1 MADSGCVMTALRQ
14 ALADYLDLRR
24 SLGFGLVRDG
34 KLLAQF
40 LDYLDEHG
48 MTTVTTQA
56 AVAWASLPTGASPGW
71 LGMRLR
77 TVRGF
82 AGYLHALDPA
92 AQVPPRGVL
101 PGRGRRAVPYLYSSA
116 DLAALFAQTEQQ
128 CTPLRAATMRTFIGL
143 LAVTGMRLGEV
154 IALDD
159 ADFDP
164 VDGLLIVRRAKGGGS
179 RQLPLH
185 PTTVAALVDYQVL
198 RDQHFAR
205 RAGAALLVSNAG
217 TRLLNYNV
225 GQTFAKLVRRAGLT
239 ARSPSCRP
247 RPHDL
252 RHSFAVATL
261 LDWYRDGGDV
271 TARLP
276 LLSTYLGHVAP
287 AHTYWYLHAAPELLA
302 EAAHRLDT
310 QAGR

>member
-1 MADSGCVMTALRQ
+1 MTALRQ

-40 LDYLDEHG
+40 LDYLDEHR
-48 MTTVTTQA
+48 MITVTTQA
-56 AVAWASLPTGASPGW
+56 AVVWASLPTNGSLGW
-71 LGMRLR
+71 LGMRMR
-77 TVRGF
+77 AVRGF

-92 AQVPPRGVL
+92 VEVPPPGVL
-101 PGRGRRAVPYLYSSA
+101 PGQGRRAVPYLYSPA
-116 DLAALFAQTEQQ
+116 DLAALFTQAEQQ
-128 CTPLRAATMRTFIGL
+128 CTPLRAATIRTLIGL
-143 LAVTGMRLGEV
+143 LAVTGMRLGE
-154 IALDD
+154 ATGLDD
-159 ADFDP
+159 DDFDP
-164 VDGLLIVRRAKGGGS
+164 VDGVLLVRRAKGGGS

-185 PTTVAALVDYQVL
+185 PTTTAALVDYRAL

-205 RAGAALLVSNAG
+205 PVSTALLVSNTG

-239 ARSPSCRP
+239 AHGRPRQP

-261 LDWYRDGGDV
+261 LDWYRAGVDV
-271 TARLP
+271 SARLP

-287 AHTYWYLHAAPELLA
+287 AHTYWYLQAAPELLA
-302 EAAHRLDT
+302 EAAHRLDI
-310 QAGR
+310 QAGRR

>member
-1 MADSGCVMTALRQ
+1 MTALRQ

-40 LDYLDEHG
+40 LDYLDEHR
-48 MTTVTTQA
+48 MITVTTQA
-56 AVAWASLPTGASPGW
+56 AVAWASLPTNGSLGW
-71 LGMRLR
+71 LGMRMR
-77 TVRGF
+77 AVRGF

-92 AQVPPRGVL
+92 VEVPPPGVL
-101 PGRGRRAVPYLYSSA
+101 PGHGRRAVPYLYSPA
-116 DLAALFAQTEQQ
+116 DLAALFAQAEQQ
-128 CTPLRAATMRTFIGL
+128 CTPLRAATIRTLIGL

-154 IALDD
+154 TGLDD
-159 ADFDP
+159 DDFDP
-164 VDGLLIVRRAKGGGS
+164 VDGLLLVRRAKGGGC

-185 PTTVAALVDYQVL
+185 PTTTAALVDYRVL

-205 RAGAALLVSNAG
+205 PVSDALLVSNAG

-225 GQTFAKLVRRAGLT
+225 GQTFAKLVRRAGL
-239 ARSPSCRP
+239 AAHGRPRQP

-252 RHSFAVATL
+252 RHSFAVSTL
-261 LDWYRDGGDV
+261 LDWYRAGVDV
-271 TARLP
+271 SARLP

-287 AHTYWYLHAAPELLA
+287 AHTYWYLQAAPELLA

-310 QAGR
+310 QAGRR